1 MDVVFK
7 NYISSVNTLL
17 FRILS
22 IVFILVLMSVTI
34 LQAEDYRLELI
45 ECQPVSELKLNR
57 PEDGVYS
64 AVYSKDYKSYIS
76 TERLEEY
83 RGDYIYAEFHNSSG
97 SIIWTDTLGTGGLF
111 ISPQDDFFVNVNS
124 VGGPG
129 GGHVKVFNLSIS
141 SSPILEL
148 GMLAS
153 TVVFSDDGAFACLC
167 SNEIVLCD
175 SSGTIHFREKLRM
188 RMSSKATLNRDG
200 TLIAVGDL
208 LSSSVLNEQN
218 YETIPITN
226 DNWEYINTST
236 FPSHLKSKEEI
247 EAYIEEKKKKKE
259 KLREEQIERS
269 GITRSKPS
277 PENRPK
283 ASGDVPQYLTLLNRN
298 GDILSEISLLHRA
311 QRISISEPEQVHIVT
326 SYEKTIYLYDLNG
339 TMICNYQDND
349 NGFVSSVAASDS
361 GLIVAVINESPHYK
375 NQKRKLVVIDF
386 NGNQIAEQ
394 PLLDLWALGRNRN
407 VKLSIDGDTITLRD
421 NAEISIFRLVT
432 E

>member
-1 MDVVFK
+1 MG
-7 NYISSVNTLL
+7 ISRDELIDLIKSILLMTLL
-17 FRILS
+17 LLLLS
-22 IVFILVLMSVTI
+22 TLLTSCI

-45 ECQPVSELKLNR
+45 ERQPVSELKVNR
-57 PEDGVYS
+57 KEDGVYS

-124 VGGPG
+124 G
-129 GGHVKVFNLSIS
+129 GGHVKVFNLSFS

-153 TVVFSDDGAFACLC
+153 TVVFSDDGAFTCLC
-167 SNEIVLCD
+167 RNEIVLCD

-188 RMSSKATLNRDG
+188 SMSSIATINNDG

-226 DNWEYINTST
+226 DNREYINTST

-247 EAYIEEKKKKKE
+247 EAYIEKKKKQKE
-259 KLREEQIERS
+259 KLREEQRARGGGS
-269 GITRSKPS
+269 
-277 PENRPK
+277 RPRPTPQK
-283 ASGDVPQYLTLLNRN
+283 NPPALSDVIQYITLLERN
-298 GDILSEISLLHRA
+298 GSVLSEISIPHLARG
-311 QRISISEPEQVHIVT
+311 ISISEPNQRYIVT
-326 SYEKTIYLYDLNG
+326 SFEPMIYLYNLNG
-339 TMICNYQDND
+339 TMICKYQDED
-349 NGFVSSVAASDS
+349 GGHVSSVAASDS
-361 GLIVAVINESPHYK
+361 GFIVAVINESKYRD
-375 NQKRKLVVIDF
+375 NQKRKLVAIEF

-421 NAEISIFRLVT
+421 NAEISKFRLVI